1 VFRLEILDLLG
12 INPIGNLA
20 SQAAPRIKKKA
31 ILNEGGSMTTET
43 LTSKRAESAFAPAK
57 SAEAERRRTLTRSD
71 LAEALFRRIGLSRL
85 ESAQLVEMVID
96 EISDAILRGENVKL
110 SSFGT
115 FLQRAKRE
123 RVGRNPKTGVEATI
137 TPRKVLIFKA
147 SHIMRERING
157 D

>member
-1 VFRLEILDLLG
+1 
-12 INPIGNLA
+12 
-20 SQAAPRIKKKA
+20 
-31 ILNEGGSMTTET
+31 MTTET
-43 LTSKRAESAFAPAK
+43 LIAKAAGQESAPPR
-57 SAEAERRRTLTRSD
+57 SDEAARRGTVTRSD

-96 EISDAILRGENVKL
+96 EVSDALLRGENVKL
-110 SSFGT
+110 SGFGT

-137 TPRKVLIFKA
+137 SPRKVLVFKA
-147 SHIMRERING
+147 SHIMRERINR